1 MPGIKT
7 FTLDKEKYIAIARS
21 EGVNAALTAL
31 HQDTNHWEIE
41 TFEGEKGFQPQ
52 MFQDMIEVR
61 NFSRELW
68 DLSLQQQG

>member
-1 MPGIKT
+1 MSGTKT

-21 EGVNAALTAL
+21 EGVQAALTAL
-31 HQDTNHWEIE
+31 HQDSNLWEIE
-41 TFEGEKGFQPQ
+41 TFEGEKGYQPQ

-68 DLSLQQQG
+68 DLSLKQQG

>member
-68 DLSLQQQG
+68 DLSLKQQG